1 MKKTKTVKPRQWK
14 ETLWEEAEI
23 KKELD
28 KSLSAAGISNE
39 DVVSNIKNYISG
51 TLYNQLQLF
60 WFDKTGKRS
69 AEPAV
74 RYFGWN
80 MNSRILEEEIKNIF
94 LNKINLSSLE
104 KLLVD
109 GRSNNFSFKKLLTT
123 NSDGSIDKPGLKVY
137 RHLVKKN
144 KGSDVDYFQIYSDKF
159 FENAT
164 ETLGE
169 SVFNIIKGNFLKGE
183 DLIKKVQ
190 HYFYDL
196 KLDMSLEGLRNTSK
210 TTNLIG
216 QRIRRFKAPDKL
228 NFNNYTDNL
237 CHILEFEKKH
247 STLLGLDTNGGLR
260 EGSLIGELV
269 NYFALN
275 ILKEFDPYLEKIDP
289 YFKKFY
295 SGKIKEI
302 FHNSP
307 RSMITTDE
315 EAQSDGRIITST
327 EDILLEY
334 KNHNVIRKS
343 NKNNISDQ
351 IIKQYN
357 GTSYWKSG
365 EKFSKRLLI
374 LNADN
379 GDVSTQKKILEN
391 NSWQVMVGEEF
402 QNFVLNC
409 VDILLNE
416 DPSFFSSAPIPLYN
430 GVDFIDNITTT
441 LFKYNHLLL
450 NSGQKMNRS
459 WLINLFRENSKALIS
474 GERFSHKIFSQIH
487 STNLENFE
495 APFNTPIEYDLG
507 GFLFFDL
514 ETAGTLN
521 TGSPIFTLG
530 SFSKEDNTYKT
541 DVFLVRN
548 PWEEQQ
554 GINHFKRKVLDIKK
568 KYGQTTV
575 VTFNGYVFDKPY
587 LTERM
592 IVHRIPDF
600 DFEHVDILPRFR
612 HIQNKTNDKY
622 KLQTY
627 EFNKWGIKRKD
638 IPGKRIPEVWRN
650 YVSGKDSTL
659 IQDVILHNSLDVI
672 TTAQLFVELYKD
684 DFNLKKLK

>member
-28 KSLSAAGISNE
+28 KSFSDAGISNE
-39 DVVSNIKNYISG
+39 DVVSNIKNYISS

-80 MNSRILEEEIKNIF
+80 MNSRISEEEIKNVF
-94 LNKINLSSLE
+94 LNKIDISALE
-104 KLLVD
+104 KLLVT
-109 GRSNNFSFKKLLTT
+109 GSSNYFSFKKLLTT
-123 NSDGSIDKPGLKVY
+123 NSDGSIDKSGLKVY

-144 KGSDVDYFQIYSDKF
+144 QGSSVDYFQIYSDKF
-159 FENAT
+159 FGKAT

-169 SVFNIIKGNFLKGE
+169 SAVNIIKGNFLKGE
-183 DLIKKVQ
+183 DLVKKVQ

-196 KLDMSLEGLRNTSK
+196 KLDMSLAGLKTTSK
-210 TTNLIG
+210 TTNLAG

-237 CHILEFEKKH
+237 CHILGFEKKH
-247 STLLGLDTNGGLR
+247 SALLKLDSDGGLR

-275 ILKEFDPYLEKIDP
+275 ILKEFDPYLDKLDP

-295 SGKIKEI
+295 SGKIKEL

-307 RSMITTDE
+307 RSMIKTNQG
-315 EAQSDGRIITST
+315 AQSDGRVITST

-334 KNHNVIRKS
+334 KNHNVIRYS
-343 NKNNISDQ
+343 DKNNISDQ
-351 IIKQYN
+351 IIHQYN
-357 GTSYWKSG
+357 GTSYWDSG
-365 EKFSKRLLI
+365 EEISKRLLI
-374 LNADN
+374 LNTYN
-379 GDVSTQKKILEN
+379 GDISNQKKILEN
-391 NSWQVMVGEEF
+391 NSWQVMTGEEF
-402 QNFVLNC
+402 QKFVLNC
-409 VDILLNE
+409 VDILLSE
-416 DPSFFSSAPIPLYN
+416 DPSFFSSAPIPVYT
-430 GVDFIDNITTT
+430 GADFIEDVTTT

-450 NSGQKMNRS
+450 TSGQKMNRS
-459 WLINLFRENSKALIS
+459 WLLNLFRENSKALSS
-474 GERFSHKIFSQIH
+474 GERLSHKIFPQIH
-487 STNLENFE
+487 STTLENFE

-521 TGSPIFTLG
+521 TGAPIFTLG
-530 SFSKEDNTYKT
+530 SFTKEGNNYKT

-554 GINHFKRKVLDIKK
+554 GIKYFKKKVLDIKK
-568 KYGQTTV
+568 KYGQATI
-575 VTFNGYVFDKPY
+575 VTFNGNVFDKPY

-592 IVHRIPDF
+592 IVNRIPDF
-600 DFEHVDILPRFR
+600 DFKHVDILPSFR
-612 HIQNKTNDKY
+612 HIQTKTNDKY

-627 EFNKWGIKRKD
+627 EFNKWGVKRKD

-672 TTAQLFVELYKD
+672 TAAHLFVELYKD
-684 DFNLKKLK
+684 DFNLKKLT